1 MVDMKQI
8 TYQAR
13 LALARKDFWEYC
25 KLIAPDFY
33 REDRL
38 YLKDMCYQLQNFLE
52 SDEKVLVLNLPP
64 R

>member
-1 MVDMKQI
+1 MISKERI
-8 TYQAR
+8 YQAR

-25 KLIAPDFY
+25 KLIAPEFY
-33 REDRL
+33 KEDRP
-38 YLKDMCYQLQNFLE
+38 YLKDLCYQLQNFLE

>member
-33 REDRL
+33 REDRP

>member
-1 MVDMKQI
+1 MISKELI
-8 TYQAR
+8 YQAH

-33 REDRL
+33 KEDRV